1 MSKLLAANFFRLMK
15 SKIFWFSNL
24 FLAGYSIF
32 VYVNALENAKDGL
45 TDIIWNTYFFNDIM
59 MIGFVMAVFVGA
71 FLESEYRD
79 GIIRNK
85 LAVGHTR
92 GSIYFAD
99 FIICVVAGLTFLAVY
114 AVVSALA
121 GALLIGEVA
130 LVSVNGMALGII
142 CSIFITIVYT
152 AIYVAIVM
160 TDSNKA
166 RSAVVSLIVA
176 LFLFIAGITIYND
189 LQQPEFTG
197 RAVLTETGEL
207 QIEEGIPNSKYVS
220 GMKRVIWEAFAIILP
235 SGQGMQLIVPK
246 GEFSARMIIMAMA
259 VAAVISGTGMWLF
272 KRKDIK

>member
-1 MSKLLAANFFRLMK
+1 MSKLLAANFSRLIK

-32 VYVNALENAKDGL
+32 VYVKALENAKDGL

-59 MIGFVMAVFVGA
+59 MIGFVMAVFTGA
-71 FLESEYRD
+71 FLEPEYRD

-99 FIICVVAGLTFLAVY
+99 FIICVLAGLTFLAVY

-121 GALLIGEVA
+121 GVLLIGEVA
-130 LVSVNGMALGII
+130 LTSVNCMVPGII

-152 AIYVAIVM
+152 AIYVAIAM

-166 RSAVVSLIVA
+166 RSAAVSLIVA
-176 LFLFIAGITIYND
+176 LFLFIAGITIFND
-189 LQQPEFTG
+189 LQQPEFTS

-207 QIEEGIPNSKYVS
+207 QIEEGMPNSKYVS
-220 GMKRVIWEAFAIILP
+220 GMKRVIWETLAIMLP
-235 SGQGMQLIVPK
+235 SGQSMQLIVPE
-246 GEFSARMIIMAMA
+246 GEFSGLMLIASVI
-259 VAAVISGTGMWLF
+259 VAGVICSLGMCLF
-272 KRKDIK
+272 KMKDIK

>member
-1 MSKLLAANFFRLMK
+1 MSKLLAANFSRLIK

-32 VYVNALENAKDGL
+32 VYVKALENAKDGL

-59 MIGFVMAVFVGA
+59 MIGFVMAVFTGA
-71 FLESEYRD
+71 FLEPEYRD

-99 FIICVVAGLTFLAVY
+99 FIICVLAGLTFLAVY

-121 GALLIGEVA
+121 GVLLIGEVA
-130 LVSVNGMALGII
+130 LTSVNGMVPGII

-160 TDSNKA
+160 ADSNKA
-166 RSAVVSLIVA
+166 RSAAVSLIVA
-176 LFLFIAGITIYND
+176 MLLFIAGITIFND
-189 LQQPEFTG
+189 LQQPEFTS

-220 GMKRVIWEAFAIILP
+220 GMKRVIWETLAIMLP
-235 SGQGMQLIVPK
+235 SGQSMQLIVPE
-246 GEFSARMIIMAMA
+246 GEFSGLMLITSVI
-259 VAAVISGTGMWLF
+259 VAGVICSLGMCLF

>member
-1 MSKLLAANFFRLMK
+1 MSKLLAANFSRLIK

-32 VYVNALENAKDGL
+32 VYVKALENTKDGL

-71 FLESEYRD
+71 FLEPEYRD

-99 FIICVVAGLTFLAVY
+99 FIICVVVGITFLAVY

-121 GALLIGEVA
+121 GVLLIGEVA
-130 LVSVNGMALGII
+130 LTSVNGMVSGII

-166 RSAVVSLIVA
+166 RSAAVSLIVA
-176 LFLFIAGITIYND
+176 MLLFIAGITIFND
-189 LQQPEFTG
+189 LQQPEFAS

-207 QIEEGIPNSKYVS
+207 KIEEGMPNSKYVS
-220 GMKRVIWEAFAIILP
+220 GTKRVIWEALAIALP
-235 SGQGMQLIVPK
+235 SGQSMQLIVPEGK
-246 GEFSARMIIMAMA
+246 ITVIMIITAIA
-259 VAAVISGTGMWLF
+259 VATFISGIGMCMF

>member
-59 MIGFVMAVFVGA
+59 MIGFVMAVFTGA
-71 FLESEYRD
+71 FLEPEYRD

-99 FIICVVAGLTFLAVY
+99 FIICVLAGLTFLAVY

-121 GALLIGEVA
+121 GVLLIGEVA
-130 LVSVNGMALGII
+130 LTSVNGMVPGII

-160 TDSNKA
+160 ADSNKA
-166 RSAVVSLIVA
+166 RSAAVSLIVA
-176 LFLFIAGITIYND
+176 MLLFIAGITIFND
-189 LQQPEFTG
+189 LQQPEFTS

-207 QIEEGIPNSKYVS
+207 QIEEGMPNSKYVS
-220 GMKRVIWEAFAIILP
+220 GMKRVIWETLAIMLP
-235 SGQGMQLIVPK
+235 SGQSMQLIVPE
-246 GEFSARMIIMAMA
+246 GEFSGLMLIASVI
-259 VAAVISGTGMWLF
+259 VAGVICSLGMCLF
-272 KRKDIK
+272 KMKDIK

>member
-1 MSKLLAANFFRLMK
+1 MSKLLAANFNRLIK

-32 VYVNALENAKDGL
+32 VYVKALENAKDGL

-59 MIGFVMAVFVGA
+59 MIGFVMAVFTGA
-71 FLESEYRD
+71 FLEPEYRD

-99 FIICVVAGLTFLAVY
+99 FIICVLAGLTFLAVY

-121 GALLIGEVA
+121 GVLLIGEVA
-130 LVSVNGMALGII
+130 LTSVNCMVPGII

-160 TDSNKA
+160 ADSNKA
-166 RSAVVSLIVA
+166 RSAAVSLIVA
-176 LFLFIAGITIYND
+176 MLLFIAGITIFND
-189 LQQPEFTG
+189 LQQPEFTS

-220 GMKRVIWEAFAIILP
+220 GMKRVIWETLAIMLP
-235 SGQGMQLIVPK
+235 SGQSMQLIVPE
-246 GEFSARMIIMAMA
+246 GEFSGLMLITSVI
-259 VAAVISGTGMWLF
+259 VAGVICSLGMCLF
-272 KRKDIK
+272 KMKDIK

>member
-1 MSKLLAANFFRLMK
+1 MSKLLAANFSRLIK

-32 VYVNALENAKDGL
+32 VYVKALENAKDGL

-59 MIGFVMAVFVGA
+59 MIGFVMAVFTGA
-71 FLESEYRD
+71 FLEPEYRD

-99 FIICVVAGLTFLAVY
+99 FIICVLAGLTFLAVY

-121 GALLIGEVA
+121 GVLLIGEVA
-130 LVSVNGMALGII
+130 LTSVNGMVPGII

-160 TDSNKA
+160 ADSNKA
-166 RSAVVSLIVA
+166 RSAAVSLIVA
-176 LFLFIAGITIYND
+176 MLLFIAGITIFND
-189 LQQPEFTG
+189 LQQPEFTS

-220 GMKRVIWEAFAIILP
+220 GMKRVIWETLAIMLP
-235 SGQGMQLIVPK
+235 SGQSMQLIVPE
-246 GEFSARMIIMAMA
+246 GEFSGLMLITSVI
-259 VAAVISGTGMWLF
+259 VAGVICSLGMCLF
-272 KRKDIK
+272 KMKDIK